1 MMKHFSLFLVKK
13 ALKSRLNIIIVALLA
28 IVISIAFYMNSRTAQ
43 KLSLESQ
50 IQSSIVKNEQLIKE
64 NEDKLSQT
72 IDSESE
78 EYQSTKKNLEL
89 NQNQLEERKYI
100 LSLLEQQKWKEAY
113 ALQAKYEEKSFGRI
127 SKEPYSS
134 AELKRAV
141 YREWKVYEALYP
153 LNIKAHLLD
162 FPTYGIDQVVWTLT
176 IIIPTLFLISII
188 FMLTQL
194 FTDRFKDNLDTA
206 KLLPFSKVK
215 FAISSLGVG
224 IGYVSI
230 VFLLICAIS
239 LFLGLF
245 NQGLGTLEY
254 PYPIFDVAKQEIVLV
269 KIQDILFRSLALEFL
284 VFIVIVEVVYLISFF
299 FKQKT
304 VALFISL
311 ISIGGLVFGINV
323 IEPLQRVAHIIP
335 FTYLRSVEILTGRLP
350 QNIQNAQLS
359 GSMGLTIIPIIM
371 IILFICILLLEKM
384 KGLSIKNFSNKL

>member
-1 MMKHFSLFLVKK
+1 MKHFSLFLVKK
-13 ALKSRLNIIIVALLA
+13 ALKSRLNVIIVVLLT

-43 KLSLESQ
+43 SLSLESQ
-50 IQSSIVKNEQLIKE
+50 LQSIIVENEQMIKE
-64 NEDKLSQT
+64 NEDTLSKET
-72 IDSESE
+72 DSESE
-78 EYQSTKKNLEL
+78 KYQFIKKNLEL
-89 NQNQLEERKYI
+89 KQNQLEERKNI
-100 LSLLEQQKWKEAY
+100 LSLLEQQKWEEAY
-113 ALQAKYEEKSFGRI
+113 YLQAKYEEKIFGII
-127 SKEPYSS
+127 SKEAHSS
-134 AELKRAV
+134 AELKQAV
-141 YREWKVYEALYP
+141 YREWKVYEALSP
-153 LNIKAHLLD
+153 LNIKAHHLD
-162 FPTYGIDQVVWTLT
+162 FPTYGIDQVVWTLGT
-176 IIIPTLFLISII
+176 IIPTLFLISII

-194 FTDRFKDNLDTA
+194 FTDRFKGNLDTA

-254 PYPIFDVAKQEIVLV
+254 PYPIFDVAKQEIVIV
-269 KIQDILFRSLALEFL
+269 KIQNILLESLALEFL

-323 IEPLQRVAHIIP
+323 IEPLQKVAHIIP
-335 FTYLRSVEILTGRLP
+335 FTYLRSVEVLTGSLP
-350 QNIQNAQLS
+350 QNIHNAQLS
-359 GSMGLTIIPIIM
+359 ASMGITVMPIFIL
-371 IILFICILLLEKM
+371 ILFVCILLLENIN
-384 KGLSIKNFSNKL
+384 GLSVKNIYNK

>member
-1 MMKHFSLFLVKK
+1 MKHFSLFLVKK
-13 ALKSRLNIIIVALLA
+13 ALKSRLNVIIVVLLT
-28 IVISIAFYMNSRTAQ
+28 IVISIALYMNSRTA
-43 KLSLESQ
+43 KNLSLESQ
-50 IQSSIVKNEQLIKE
+50 IQSSIVENEQIIKE
-64 NEDKLSQT
+64 NEDTLSKET
-72 IDSESE
+72 DSESE
-78 EYQSTKKNLEL
+78 KYQFIKKNLEL
-89 NQNQLEERKYI
+89 KQNQLEERKHI
-100 LSLLEQQKWKEAY
+100 LSLLEQQKWEEAY
-113 ALQAKYEEKSFGRI
+113 ALQAKYEEKYFGII
-127 SKEPYSS
+127 SKESYASS
-134 AELKRAV
+134 EYKQAV

-254 PYPIFDVAKQEIVLV
+254 PYPIFDVAKQEIVIV
-269 KIQDILFRSLALEFL
+269 KIQNILLESLALEFL

-304 VALFISL
+304 VALFMSL
-311 ISIGGLVFGINV
+311 ILIVGFVFGINV

-359 GSMGLTIIPIIM
+359 GSMGIIVLPILI
-371 IILFICILLLEKM
+371 IILFVCILLLEKVN
-384 KGLSIKNFSNKL
+384 GFSFKKVSNQ

>member
-1 MMKHFSLFLVKK
+1 MKHFSLFLVKK
-13 ALKSRLNIIIVALLA
+13 ALKSRLNVIIVVLLT

-43 KLSLESQ
+43 SLSLENQ
-50 IQSSIVKNEQLIKE
+50 LQSRILENEQMIKE

-72 IDSESE
+72 TDTESE
-78 EYQSTKKNLEL
+78 EYQFTKKNLEL
-89 NQNQLEERKYI
+89 KQNQLEERKHI

-113 ALQAKYEEKSFGRI
+113 ALQAKYEEKTFGII
-127 SKEPYSS
+127 SKEVHSS
-134 AELKRAV
+134 AELKQAV

-153 LNIKAHLLD
+153 LNIKAHHLD
-162 FPTYGIDQVVWTLT
+162 FPTYGIDQVVWILT
-176 IIIPTLFLISII
+176 TIIPTLFLISII

-194 FTDRFKDNLDTA
+194 FTDRFKGNLDTA

-215 FAISSLGVG
+215 FAISNLGVG
-224 IGYVSI
+224 VVYVMAVFIAICGISI
-230 VFLLICAIS
+230 I
-239 LFLGLF
+239 LGVF

-254 PYPIFDVAKQEIVLV
+254 PFPIFDLVKQEIVIV

-304 VALFISL
+304 VSLFISL
-311 ISIGGLVFGINV
+311 ISIVGFVFGINA
-323 IEPLQRVAHIIP
+323 IQPLQKVAHIIP

-359 GSMGLTIIPIIM
+359 GSMGIIVLPILI
-371 IILFICILLLEKM
+371 IILFVFILLLEKVN
-384 KGLSIKNFSNKL
+384 GFSFKKVSNQ

>member
-1 MMKHFSLFLVKK
+1 MKHFSLFLVKK
-13 ALKSRLNIIIVALLA
+13 VFKSRLNVIIVGLLV
-28 IVISIAFYMNSRTAQ
+28 IVISIAFYLNSRTAQ
-43 KLSLESQ
+43 SLSLENQ
-50 IQSSIVKNEQLIKE
+50 LQSRIVENEQMIKE

-72 IDSESE
+72 TDTESE
-78 EYQSTKKNLEL
+78 EYQFTKKNLEL
-89 NQNQLEERKYI
+89 KQNQLEERKHI

-113 ALQAKYEEKSFGRI
+113 ALQAKYEEKTFGII
-127 SKEPYSS
+127 SKEAHSS
-134 AELKRAV
+134 AELKQAV
-141 YREWKVYEALYP
+141 YSEWKVYEALYP
-153 LNIKAHLLD
+153 LNIKAHHLD

-176 IIIPTLFLISII
+176 TIIPTLFLISII
-188 FMLTQL
+188 FILTQL
-194 FTDRFKDNLDTA
+194 FTDRFKGNLDTA

-215 FAISSLGVG
+215 FAISNLGVG
-224 IGYVSI
+224 IVYVMV
-230 VFLLICAIS
+230 VFLAICVIS
-239 LFLGLF
+239 LILGIF
-245 NQGLGTLEY
+245 NQGLGTLQY
-254 PYPIFDVAKQEIVLV
+254 PFPIFDLVKQEIVIV

-284 VFIVIVEVVYLISFF
+284 VFIVLVEVVYLISFF

-384 KGLSIKNFSNKL
+384 NGLSIKNFSNK

>member
-13 ALKSRLNIIIVALLA
+13 ALKSRLNVIIVALLA

-72 IDSESE
+72 TDTESE
-78 EYQSTKKNLEL
+78 EYQSTKNNLDK
-89 NQNQLEERKYI
+89 NQNQLEERKHI

-113 ALQAKYEEKSFGRI
+113 ALQAKHEEKTFGI
-127 SKEPYSS
+127 VSKEAHSS
-134 AELKRAV
+134 AELKQAV
-141 YREWKVYEALYP
+141 YREWKVYEALSP
-153 LNIKAHLLD
+153 LNIKAHHLG
-162 FPTYGIDQVVWTLT
+162 FPTYGIDQVVWTLGT
-176 IIIPTLFLISII
+176 IIPTLFLISII
-188 FMLTQL
+188 FILTQL
-194 FTDRFKDNLDTA
+194 FTDRFKGNLDTA

-224 IGYVSI
+224 VVYVMAVFIAICGISI
-230 VFLLICAIS
+230 I
-239 LFLGLF
+239 LGVF

-254 PYPIFDVAKQEIVLV
+254 PFPIFDLLKQEIVIV

-335 FTYLRSVEILTGRLP
+335 FTYLRSVEVLTGRLP

-359 GSMGLTIIPIIM
+359 GSMGLTIMPIIM

-384 KGLSIKNFSNKL
+384 NGLSIKNFSNK

>member
-1 MMKHFSLFLVKK
+1 MKHFSLFLVKK
-13 ALKSRLNIIIVALLA
+13 AFKSRLNVIIVALLT

-43 KLSLESQ
+43 SLSLESQ
-50 IQSSIVKNEQLIKE
+50 LQSSIAKNEQLIKE
-64 NEDKLSQT
+64 NEDNLVKIT
-72 IDSESE
+72 DSESE
-78 EYQSTKKNLEL
+78 KYQFTKNNLEL
-89 NQNQLEERKYI
+89 NQNQLEKRKEI

-127 SKEPYSS
+127 SKEAHSS

-176 IIIPTLFLISII
+176 TIIPTLFLISII
-188 FMLTQL
+188 FILTQL
-194 FTDRFKDNLDTA
+194 FTDRFKGNLDTA

-224 IGYVSI
+224 VGYVSI
-230 VFLLICAIS
+230 VFIVICTIS

-254 PYPIFDVAKQEIVLV
+254 PYPIFDVVKQEIVIV
-269 KIQDILFRSLALEFL
+269 KIQNILLESLALEFL
-284 VFIVIVEVVYLISFF
+284 VFIVIVEVVYLISHF

-311 ISIGGLVFGINV
+311 ILIVGFVFGINV
-323 IEPLQRVAHIIP
+323 IEPLQKVAHIIP
-335 FTYLRSVEILTGRLP
+335 FTYLRSVEVLTGSLP

-371 IILFICILLLEKM
+371 IILFLCILLLEKM
-384 KGLSIKNFSNKL
+384 NGLSIKNFSNK

>member
-1 MMKHFSLFLVKK
+1 MKHFSLFLVKK
-13 ALKSRLNIIIVALLA
+13 ALKSRLNVIIVALLA

-64 NEDKLSQT
+64 NEDKLSQMT
-72 IDSESE
+72 DSESE

-254 PYPIFDVAKQEIVLV
+254 PYPIFDVAKQEIVIV
-269 KIQDILFRSLALEFL
+269 KIQNILLESLALEFL

-304 VALFISL
+304 VSLFISL
-311 ISIGGLVFGINV
+311 ISIVGFVFGINV
-323 IEPLQRVAHIIP
+323 IEPFQKVAHIIP

-359 GSMGLTIIPIIM
+359 GSMGIIIIPIIIM
-371 IILFICILLLEKM
+371 ILFSCILLLEKINGFSV
-384 KGLSIKNFSNKL
+384 KKFSNR

>member
-1 MMKHFSLFLVKK
+1 MKHFSLFLVKK
-13 ALKSRLNIIIVALLA
+13 ALKSRLNVIIVVLLT

-43 KLSLESQ
+43 SLSLENQ
-50 IQSSIVKNEQLIKE
+50 LQSRIVENEQMIKE

-72 IDSESE
+72 TDTESE
-78 EYQSTKKNLEL
+78 EYQFTKKNLEL
-89 NQNQLEERKYI
+89 KQNQLEERKHI
-100 LSLLEQQKWKEAY
+100 LSLLEQQKWEEAY
-113 ALQAKYEEKSFGRI
+113 YLQAKYEEKIFGII
-127 SKEPYSS
+127 SKEAHSS
-134 AELKRAV
+134 AELKQAV
-141 YREWKVYEALYP
+141 YREWKVYEALSP
-153 LNIKAHLLD
+153 LNIKAHHLG

-176 IIIPTLFLISII
+176 TIIPTLFLISII
-188 FMLTQL
+188 FILTQL
-194 FTDRFKDNLDTA
+194 FTDRFKGNLDTA

-224 IGYVSI
+224 VVYVMAVFIAICGISI
-230 VFLLICAIS
+230 I
-239 LFLGLF
+239 LGVF

-254 PYPIFDVAKQEIVLV
+254 PFPIFDLLKQEIVIV

-335 FTYLRSVEILTGRLP
+335 FTYLRSVEVLTGSLP

-384 KGLSIKNFSNKL
+384 NGLSIKNFSNK

>member
-1 MMKHFSLFLVKK
+1 MKHFSLFLVKK
-13 ALKSRLNIIIVALLA
+13 VFKSRLNVIIVALLA

-43 KLSLESQ
+43 SLSLENQ
-50 IQSSIVKNEQLIKE
+50 LQSRIVENEQMIKE
-64 NEDKLSQT
+64 NEDTLSKET
-72 IDSESE
+72 DSESE
-78 EYQSTKKNLEL
+78 KYQFTKKNLEL
-89 NQNQLEERKYI
+89 KQNQLEERKHI

-113 ALQAKYEEKSFGRI
+113 YLQAKYEENIFGII
-127 SKEPYSS
+127 SKEAHSS
-134 AELKRAV
+134 AELKQAV

-153 LNIKAHLLD
+153 LNIKAHHLD
-162 FPTYGIDQVVWTLT
+162 FPTYGIDQVVWILT
-176 IIIPTLFLISII
+176 TIIPTLFLISII

-194 FTDRFKDNLDTA
+194 FTDRFKGNLDTA

-224 IGYVSI
+224 VVYVMAVFIAICGISI
-230 VFLLICAIS
+230 I
-239 LFLGLF
+239 LGVF

-254 PYPIFDVAKQEIVLV
+254 PFPIFDLVKQEIVIV

-304 VALFISL
+304 VSLFISL
-311 ISIGGLVFGINV
+311 ISIVGFVFGINA
-323 IEPLQRVAHIIP
+323 IQPLQKVAHIIP

-359 GSMGLTIIPIIM
+359 GSMGLTIMPIIM

-384 KGLSIKNFSNKL
+384 NGLSIKNFSNK

>member
-1 MMKHFSLFLVKK
+1 MKHFSLFLVKK
-13 ALKSRLNIIIVALLA
+13 ALKSRLNVIIVVLLT

-43 KLSLESQ
+43 SLSLENQ
-50 IQSSIVKNEQLIKE
+50 LQSRILENEQMIKE

-72 IDSESE
+72 TDTESE
-78 EYQSTKKNLEL
+78 EYQFTKKNLEL
-89 NQNQLEERKYI
+89 KQNQLEERKHI

-113 ALQAKYEEKSFGRI
+113 ALQAKYEEKTFGII
-127 SKEPYSS
+127 SKEVHSS
-134 AELKRAV
+134 AELKQAV

-162 FPTYGIDQVVWTLT
+162 FPTYGIDQVVWILIT
-176 IIIPTLFLISII
+176 IIPTLFLISII

-194 FTDRFKDNLDTA
+194 FTDRFKGNLDTA

-215 FAISSLGVG
+215 FAISNLGVG
-224 IGYVSI
+224 VVYVMAVFIAICGISI
-230 VFLLICAIS
+230 I
-239 LFLGLF
+239 LGVF

-254 PYPIFDVAKQEIVLV
+254 PFPIFDLVKQEIVIV

-284 VFIVIVEVVYLISFF
+284 VFIVIVEVVYLNSFF

-304 VALFISL
+304 VSLFISL
-311 ISIGGLVFGINV
+311 ISIVGFVFGINA
-323 IEPLQRVAHIIP
+323 IQPLQKVAHIIP

-359 GSMGLTIIPIIM
+359 GSMGIIVLPILI
-371 IILFICILLLEKM
+371 IILFVFILLLEKVN
-384 KGLSIKNFSNKL
+384 GFSFKKVSNQ

>member
-1 MMKHFSLFLVKK
+1 MKHFSLFLVKK
-13 ALKSRLNIIIVALLA
+13 ALKSRLNVIIVALLA

-50 IQSSIVKNEQLIKE
+50 IQSSIVKNEQFIKE

-72 IDSESE
+72 TDTESE

-89 NQNQLEERKYI
+89 KQNQLEERKHI
-100 LSLLEQQKWKEAY
+100 LSLLKQQNWKEAY
-113 ALQAKYEEKSFGRI
+113 NLQAKHEEKTFGII
-127 SKEPYSS
+127 SKKAHSS
-134 AELKRAV
+134 AELKQAV

-162 FPTYGIDQVVWTLT
+162 FPTYGIDHVVWTLT
-176 IIIPTLFLISII
+176 TIIPTLFLISII

-254 PYPIFDVAKQEIVLV
+254 PYPIFDVAKQEIVIV
-269 KIQDILFRSLALEFL
+269 KIQNILLESLALKFL
-284 VFIVIVEVVYLISFF
+284 VFIVIVEVVYLISYF

-311 ISIGGLVFGINV
+311 ILIVGFVFGINV
-323 IEPLQRVAHIIP
+323 IEPLQKVAHFIP
-335 FTYLRSVEILTGRLP
+335 FTYIRSVEILTGRLP

-359 GSMGLTIIPIIM
+359 GSMGIIVLPILI
-371 IILFICILLLEKM
+371 IILFVFILLLEKVN
-384 KGLSIKNFSNKL
+384 GFSFKKVSN

>member
-1 MMKHFSLFLVKK
+1 M
-13 ALKSRLNIIIVALLA
+13 IIVALLA

-43 KLSLESQ
+43 SLSLENQ
-50 IQSSIVKNEQLIKE
+50 LQSRIVENEQMIKE
-64 NEDKLSQT
+64 NEDTLSKET
-72 IDSESE
+72 DSESE
-78 EYQSTKKNLEL
+78 KYQFTKKNLEL
-89 NQNQLEERKYI
+89 KQNQLEERKHI

-113 ALQAKYEEKSFGRI
+113 YLQAKYEENIFGII
-127 SKEPYSS
+127 SKEAHSS
-134 AELKRAV
+134 AELKQAV

-153 LNIKAHLLD
+153 LNIKAHHLD
-162 FPTYGIDQVVWTLT
+162 FPTYGIDQVVWILT
-176 IIIPTLFLISII
+176 TIIPTLFLISII

-194 FTDRFKDNLDTA
+194 FTDRFKGNLDTA

-224 IGYVSI
+224 VVYVMAVFIAICGISI
-230 VFLLICAIS
+230 I
-239 LFLGLF
+239 LGVF

-254 PYPIFDVAKQEIVLV
+254 PFPIFDLVKQEIVIV

-304 VALFISL
+304 VSLFISL
-311 ISIGGLVFGINV
+311 ISIVGFVFGINA
-323 IEPLQRVAHIIP
+323 IQPLQKVAHIIP

-359 GSMGLTIIPIIM
+359 GSMGLTIMPIIM

-384 KGLSIKNFSNKL
+384 NGLSIKNFSNK

>member
-1 MMKHFSLFLVKK
+1 MKHFSLFLVKK
-13 ALKSRLNIIIVALLA
+13 VFKSRLNVIIVALLA
-28 IVISIAFYMNSRTAQ
+28 IVISIAFYLNSRTAQ
-43 KLSLESQ
+43 NLSLEGQ
-50 IQSSIVKNEQLIKE
+50 LQSNIVKDEQMIKE
-64 NEDKLSQT
+64 NEDNLAKMT
-72 IDSESE
+72 DSESE
-78 EYQSTKKNLEL
+78 KYQFTKTNLEL
-89 NQNQLEERKYI
+89 NQNQLEKRKEI
-100 LSLLEQQKWKEAY
+100 LSLLEQQKWEEAY
-113 ALQAKYEEKSFGRI
+113 YLQAKYEEKIFGII
-127 SKEPYSS
+127 SKEAHSS
-134 AELKRAV
+134 SELKQAV

-153 LNIKAHLLD
+153 LNIKAHHLD
-162 FPTYGIDQVVWTLT
+162 FPTYGIDQVVWILT
-176 IIIPTLFLISII
+176 TIIPTLFLISII

-194 FTDRFKDNLDTA
+194 FTDRFKGNLDTA

-224 IGYVSI
+224 VVYVMA
-230 VFLLICAIS
+230 VFIAICGIS
-239 LFLGLF
+239 LILGVF

-254 PYPIFDVAKQEIVLV
+254 PFPIFDLVKQEIVIV

-384 KGLSIKNFSNKL
+384 NGLSTKNFSNK

>member
-1 MMKHFSLFLVKK
+1 MKHFSLFLVKK
-13 ALKSRLNIIIVALLA
+13 ALKSRLNVIIVVLLT

-43 KLSLESQ
+43 SLSLENQ
-50 IQSSIVKNEQLIKE
+50 LQSRIVENEQMIKE

-72 IDSESE
+72 TDTESE
-78 EYQSTKKNLEL
+78 EYQFTKKNLEL
-89 NQNQLEERKYI
+89 KQNQLEERKHI

-113 ALQAKYEEKSFGRI
+113 ALQAKYEEKTFGII
-127 SKEPYSS
+127 SKEAHSS
-134 AELKRAV
+134 AELKQAV

-153 LNIKAHLLD
+153 LNIKAHHLD

-176 IIIPTLFLISII
+176 TIIPTLFLISII

-194 FTDRFKDNLDTA
+194 FTDRFKGNLDTA

-224 IGYVSI
+224 VVYVMAVFIAICGISI
-230 VFLLICAIS
+230 I
-239 LFLGLF
+239 LGVF

-254 PYPIFDVAKQEIVLV
+254 PFPIFDLVKQEIVIV

-304 VALFISL
+304 VSLFISL
-311 ISIGGLVFGINV
+311 ISIVGFVFGINA
-323 IEPLQRVAHIIP
+323 IQPLQKVAHIIP

-384 KGLSIKNFSNKL
+384 NGLSIKNFSNK

>member
-1 MMKHFSLFLVKK
+1 MKHFSLFLVKK
-13 ALKSRLNIIIVALLA
+13 ALKSRLNVIIVALLA

-50 IQSSIVKNEQLIKE
+50 IQSSIVEKEQLIKE

-72 IDSESE
+72 TDTESE

-89 NQNQLEERKYI
+89 KQNQLEERKHI
-100 LSLLEQQKWKEAY
+100 LSLLKQQNWKEAY
-113 ALQAKYEEKSFGRI
+113 NLQAKHEEKTFGII
-127 SKEPYSS
+127 SKEAHSS
-134 AELKRAV
+134 AELKQAV

-162 FPTYGIDQVVWTLT
+162 FPTYGIDHVVWTLT
-176 IIIPTLFLISII
+176 TIIPTLFLISII

-254 PYPIFDVAKQEIVLV
+254 PYPIFDVAKQEIVIV
-269 KIQDILFRSLALEFL
+269 KIQNILLESLALKFL
-284 VFIVIVEVVYLISFF
+284 VFIVIVEVVYLISYF

-311 ISIGGLVFGINV
+311 ILIVGFVFGINV
-323 IEPLQRVAHIIP
+323 IEPLQKVAHFIP

-359 GSMGLTIIPIIM
+359 GSMGIIVLPILI
-371 IILFICILLLEKM
+371 IILFVFILLLEKVN
-384 KGLSIKNFSNKL
+384 GFSFKKVSN

>member
-1 MMKHFSLFLVKK
+1 MKHFSLFLVKK
-13 ALKSRLNIIIVALLA
+13 ALKSRLNVIIVVLLT

-43 KLSLESQ
+43 SLSLENQ
-50 IQSSIVKNEQLIKE
+50 LQSRIVENEQMIKE

-72 IDSESE
+72 TDTESE
-78 EYQSTKKNLEL
+78 EYQFTKKNLEL
-89 NQNQLEERKYI
+89 KQNQLEERKHI
-100 LSLLEQQKWKEAY
+100 LSLLEQQKWEEAY
-113 ALQAKYEEKSFGRI
+113 YLQAKYEEKIFGII
-127 SKEPYSS
+127 SKEAHSS
-134 AELKRAV
+134 AELKQAV
-141 YREWKVYEALYP
+141 YREWKVYEALSP
-153 LNIKAHLLD
+153 LNIKAHHLG

-176 IIIPTLFLISII
+176 TIIPTLFLISII
-188 FMLTQL
+188 FILTQL
-194 FTDRFKDNLDTA
+194 FTDRFKGNLDTA

-224 IGYVSI
+224 VVYVMAVFIAICGISI
-230 VFLLICAIS
+230 I
-239 LFLGLF
+239 LGVF

-254 PYPIFDVAKQEIVLV
+254 PFPIFDLVKQEIVIV

-335 FTYLRSVEILTGRLP
+335 FTYLRSVEVLTGRLP

-359 GSMGLTIIPIIM
+359 GSMGLTIMPIIM

-384 KGLSIKNFSNKL
+384 NGLSIKNFSNK

>member
-1 MMKHFSLFLVKK
+1 MKHFSLFLVKK
-13 ALKSRLNIIIVALLA
+13 ALKSRLNVIIVVLLT

-72 IDSESE
+72 TDTESE

-89 NQNQLEERKYI
+89 NQNRLEERKHI

-113 ALQAKYEEKSFGRI
+113 DLQAKHEEKTFGRI
-127 SKEPYSS
+127 SKEAHSS
-134 AELKRAV
+134 AELKQAV

-194 FTDRFKDNLDTA
+194 FTDRFKGNLDTA

-254 PYPIFDVAKQEIVLV
+254 PYPIFDVAKQEIVIV
-269 KIQDILFRSLALEFL
+269 KIQNILLESLALEFL

-304 VALFISL
+304 AALFISL
-311 ISIGGLVFGINV
+311 ILIVGFVFGINV
-323 IEPLQRVAHIIP
+323 IEPLQKVAHIIP
-335 FTYLRSVEILTGRLP
+335 FTYLRSVEVLTGSLP
-350 QNIQNAQLS
+350 QNIHNAELS
-359 GSMGLTIIPIIM
+359 GSMGIIVLPILI
-371 IILFICILLLEKM
+371 IILFVCILLLEKVN
-384 KGLSIKNFSNKL
+384 GFSFKKVSNE

>member
-1 MMKHFSLFLVKK
+1 MKHFSLFLVKK
-13 ALKSRLNIIIVALLA
+13 VFKSRLNVIIVALLA

-43 KLSLESQ
+43 SLSLENQ
-50 IQSSIVKNEQLIKE
+50 LQSRIVENEQMIKE

-72 IDSESE
+72 TDTESE
-78 EYQSTKKNLEL
+78 EYQFTKTNLEL
-89 NQNQLEERKYI
+89 NQNQLEKRKEI
-100 LSLLEQQKWKEAY
+100 LSLLEQQKWEEAY
-113 ALQAKYEEKSFGRI
+113 YLQAKYEEKIFGRI
-127 SKEPYSS
+127 SKEAHSS
-134 AELKRAV
+134 AELKQAV

-194 FTDRFKDNLDTA
+194 FTDRFKGNLDTA

-254 PYPIFDVAKQEIVLV
+254 PYPIFDVAKQEIVIV
-269 KIQDILFRSLALEFL
+269 KIQNILLESLVLEFL

-304 VALFISL
+304 AALFISL
-311 ISIGGLVFGINV
+311 ILIVGFVFGINV
-323 IEPLQRVAHIIP
+323 IEPLQKVAHIIP
-335 FTYLRSVEILTGRLP
+335 FTYLRSVEVLTGSLP
-350 QNIQNAQLS
+350 QNIHNAELS
-359 GSMGLTIIPIIM
+359 GSMGIIVLPILI
-371 IILFICILLLEKM
+371 IILFVCILLLEKVN
-384 KGLSIKNFSNKL
+384 GFSFKKVSNE

>member
-1 MMKHFSLFLVKK
+1 MKHFSLFLVKK

-72 IDSESE
+72 TDSESE
-78 EYQSTKKNLEL
+78 EYQFTKKNLEL
-89 NQNQLEERKYI
+89 KQNQLEERKYI

-254 PYPIFDVAKQEIVLV
+254 PYPIFDVAKQEIVIV
-269 KIQDILFRSLALEFL
+269 KIQNILFRSLALEFL

>member
-13 ALKSRLNIIIVALLA
+13 ALKSRLNVIIVALLA

-50 IQSSIVKNEQLIKE
+50 IQSSIVENEQIIKE

-72 IDSESE
+72 TDTESE
-78 EYQSTKKNLEL
+78 EYQFTKNNLEL
-89 NQNQLEERKYI
+89 KQNQLEERKHI
-100 LSLLEQQKWKEAY
+100 LSLLEQQNWKEAY
-113 ALQAKYEEKSFGRI
+113 DLQAKYEEKIFGRI
-127 SKEPYSS
+127 SKEAHSS
-134 AELKRAV
+134 AELKQAV
-141 YREWKVYEALYP
+141 YREWKVYEALSP
-153 LNIKAHLLD
+153 LNIKAHHLG

-176 IIIPTLFLISII
+176 TIIPTLFLISII

-194 FTDRFKDNLDTA
+194 FTDRFKGNLDTA

-215 FAISSLGVG
+215 FAISSFGVG
-224 IGYVSI
+224 VGYVTI
-230 VFLLICAIS
+230 VFLVICAIS

-254 PYPIFDVAKQEIVLV
+254 PYPIFDVAKQEIVIV
-269 KIQDILFRSLALEFL
+269 KIQNILLESLALEFL
-284 VFIVIVEVVYLISFF
+284 VFIVIVEVVYLISYF

-311 ISIGGLVFGINV
+311 ILIVGFVFGINV

-335 FTYLRSVEILTGRLP
+335 FTYLRSVEVLTGSLP
-350 QNIQNAQLS
+350 QNIHNAQLS
-359 GSMGLTIIPIIM
+359 GSMGIIVLPILI
-371 IILFICILLLEKM
+371 IILFVFILLLEKVN
-384 KGLSIKNFSNKL
+384 GFSFKKVSNQ

>member
-1 MMKHFSLFLVKK
+1 MKHFSLFLVKK
-13 ALKSRLNIIIVALLA
+13 ALKSRLNVIIVALLA
-28 IVISIAFYMNSRTAQ
+28 IVISIAFFMNSRTAQ
-43 KLSLESQ
+43 NLSLESQ

-72 IDSESE
+72 TDTESE
-78 EYQSTKKNLEL
+78 EYQFTKKNLEL
-89 NQNQLEERKYI
+89 KQNQLEERKHI

-113 ALQAKYEEKSFGRI
+113 ALQAKHEEKTFGI
-127 SKEPYSS
+127 VSKEAHSS

-141 YREWKVYEALYP
+141 YREWKVYEALAP
-153 LNIKAHLLD
+153 LNIKAHHLG

-176 IIIPTLFLISII
+176 TIIPTLFLISII

-194 FTDRFKDNLDTA
+194 FTDRFKGNLDTA

-215 FAISSLGVG
+215 FAISSFGVG
-224 IGYVSI
+224 VGYVTI
-230 VFLLICAIS
+230 VFLVICAIS
-239 LFLGLF
+239 LFLGLL

-254 PYPIFDVAKQEIVLV
+254 PYPIFDVVKQEIVIV
-269 KIQDILFRSLALEFL
+269 KIQNILLESLVLELL

-311 ISIGGLVFGINV
+311 ILIVGFVFGINV

-335 FTYLRSVEILTGRLP
+335 FTYLRSVEVLTGSLP
-350 QNIQNAQLS
+350 QNIHNAQLS
-359 GSMGLTIIPIIM
+359 GSMGIIVLPILI
-371 IILFICILLLEKM
+371 IILFVFILLLEKVN
-384 KGLSIKNFSNKL
+384 SFSFKKISNE

>member
-1 MMKHFSLFLVKK
+1 MKHFSLFLVKK
-13 ALKSRLNIIIVALLA
+13 VFKSRLNVIIVALLA

-50 IQSSIVKNEQLIKE
+50 LQSSIVKNEQLIKE

-72 IDSESE
+72 TDTESE
-78 EYQSTKKNLEL
+78 EYQFTKKNLEL
-89 NQNQLEERKYI
+89 KQNQLEERKHI
-100 LSLLEQQKWKEAY
+100 LSLLEQQKWEEAY
-113 ALQAKYEEKSFGRI
+113 YLQAKYEEKIFGII
-127 SKEPYSS
+127 SKEAHSS
-134 AELKRAV
+134 AELKQAV
-141 YREWKVYEALYP
+141 YREWKVYEALSP
-153 LNIKAHLLD
+153 LNIKAHHLG

-176 IIIPTLFLISII
+176 TIIPTLFLISII
-188 FMLTQL
+188 FILTQL
-194 FTDRFKDNLDTA
+194 FTDRFKGNLDTA

-224 IGYVSI
+224 VVYVMA
-230 VFLLICAIS
+230 VFIAICGIS
-239 LFLGLF
+239 LILGIF

-254 PYPIFDVAKQEIVLV
+254 PFPIFDLVKQEIVIV

-359 GSMGLTIIPIIM
+359 GSMGLTIMPIIM

-384 KGLSIKNFSNKL
+384 NGLSIKNFSNK

>member
-1 MMKHFSLFLVKK
+1 MKHFSLFLVKK
-13 ALKSRLNIIIVALLA
+13 VFKSRLNVIIVALLA

-43 KLSLESQ
+43 KLSLESEL
-50 IQSSIVKNEQLIKE
+50 QSSIAKNEQLIKE
-64 NEDKLSQT
+64 NEDNLAGMT
-72 IDSESE
+72 DSESE
-78 EYQSTKKNLEL
+78 KYQFTKNNLEL
-89 NQNQLEERKYI
+89 NQNQLEKRKEI

-113 ALQAKYEEKSFGRI
+113 ALKAKYEEKSFGRI
-127 SKEPYSS
+127 SKEAHSS
-134 AELKRAV
+134 AELKQAV
-141 YREWKVYEALYP
+141 YSEWKVYEALYP
-153 LNIKAHLLD
+153 LNIKAHHLD

-176 IIIPTLFLISII
+176 TIIPTLFLISII
-188 FMLTQL
+188 FILTQL
-194 FTDRFKDNLDTA
+194 FTDRFKGNLDTA

-224 IGYVSI
+224 VVYVMAVFIAICGISI
-230 VFLLICAIS
+230 I
-239 LFLGLF
+239 LGVF

-254 PYPIFDVAKQEIVLV
+254 PFPIFDLVKQEILIV
-269 KIQDILFRSLALEFL
+269 KIQNILFRSLALEFL

-304 VALFISL
+304 VSLFISL
-311 ISIGGLVFGINV
+311 ISIVGFVFGINA
-323 IEPLQRVAHIIP
+323 IQPLQKVAHIIP

-384 KGLSIKNFSNKL
+384 NGLSIKNFSNK

>member
-13 ALKSRLNIIIVALLA
+13 ALKSRLNVIIVVLLT

-72 IDSESE
+72 TDTESE

-89 NQNQLEERKYI
+89 NQNRLEERKHI

-113 ALQAKYEEKSFGRI
+113 DLQAKHEEKTFGRI
-127 SKEPYSS
+127 SKEAHSS
-134 AELKRAV
+134 AELKQAV

-194 FTDRFKDNLDTA
+194 FTDRFKGNLDTA

-254 PYPIFDVAKQEIVLV
+254 PYPIFDVAKQEIVIV
-269 KIQDILFRSLALEFL
+269 KIQNILLESLGLEFL

-304 VALFISL
+304 AALFISL
-311 ISIGGLVFGINV
+311 ILIVGFVFGINV
-323 IEPLQRVAHIIP
+323 IEPLQKVAHIIP
-335 FTYLRSVEILTGRLP
+335 FTYLRSVEVLTGSLP
-350 QNIQNAQLS
+350 QNIHNAELS
-359 GSMGLTIIPIIM
+359 GSMGIIVLPILI
-371 IILFICILLLEKM
+371 IILFVCILLLEKVN
-384 KGLSIKNFSNKL
+384 GFSFKKVSNE

>member
-1 MMKHFSLFLVKK
+1 MKHFSLFLVKK
-13 ALKSRLNIIIVALLA
+13 ALKSRLNVIIVVLLT

-72 IDSESE
+72 TDTESE

-89 NQNQLEERKYI
+89 NQNRLEERKHI

-113 ALQAKYEEKSFGRI
+113 DLQAKHEEKTFGRI
-127 SKEPYSS
+127 SKEAHSS
-134 AELKRAV
+134 AELKQAV

-194 FTDRFKDNLDTA
+194 FTDRFKGNLDTA

-254 PYPIFDVAKQEIVLV
+254 PYPIFDVAKQEIVIV
-269 KIQDILFRSLALEFL
+269 KIQNILLESLVLEFL

-304 VALFISL
+304 AALFISL
-311 ISIGGLVFGINV
+311 ILIVGFVFGINV
-323 IEPLQRVAHIIP
+323 IEPLQKVAHIIP
-335 FTYLRSVEILTGRLP
+335 FTYLRSVEVLTGSLP
-350 QNIQNAQLS
+350 QNIHNAELS
-359 GSMGLTIIPIIM
+359 GSMGIIVLPILI
-371 IILFICILLLEKM
+371 IILFVCILLLEKVN
-384 KGLSIKNFSNKL
+384 GFSFKKVSNE